1 MFLLRDYLVDILLI
15 VYAFKNIFQILRSD
29 KVNAPFPANRYFKGT
44 KRIVKA
50 TVGCSV
56 FVIFQYLFVLS
67 WSKQRPRSSLFA
79 RNLTH
84 KELPAPRTLH
94 SVRRSDEMQAV

>member
-44 KRIVKA
+44 KRIVKSN
-50 TVGCSV
+50 GRMFCFCNFSIS
-56 FVIFQYLFVLS
+56 FRLVL
-67 WSKQRPRSSLFA
+67 
-79 RNLTH
+79 
-84 KELPAPRTLH
+84 E
-94 SVRRSDEMQAV
+94 